1 MRENATR
8 QYGIIAIVDR
18 YMSAIDEII
27 NIPKLTEC
35 LNEIYKM
42 GFLDNV
48 FDEIIVMSKLEFN
61 YEND

>member
-1 MRENATR
+1 MN
-8 QYGIIAIVDR
+8 
-18 YMSAIDEII
+18 AIDEII

-48 FDEIIVMSKLEFN
+48 FDEIIAMSKLEFN